1 MNSSRSTSTSSSGS
15 TTSSG
20 SSSCSDSGSSST
32 DSESTTSSDAKPL
45 NSSRGNDNMKNKPQV
60 TTRRKS
66 SESKTNQQKT
76 TTTGDLEKTTK
87 TNTTNNNNNNSSTV
101 VQKQT
106 TKNTTYSSD
115 DDTPPTK
122 KPLKR
127 LSTSSTVQTNQRRRS
142 SGGFALT
149 ASKLQKAQTESTATT
164 ATNVEVITEA
174 KTTKTNENDKE
185 KQTVSPLETET
196 DENAKISTVTPIK
209 KAKQEIP
216 IKVTPKNTTAAVTEN
231 EQTSAKAKQI
241 SNKRNSSGPSQPV
254 RAAAASTS
262 RKKCS
267 DESEYESVS
276 GSEDETSSSSTETES
291 SDNSSYNSKTEKH
304 SGGVGGKRRPRNRH
318 SEIGAKNKNEFTDS
332 DGGQSPPKNTRN
344 RKLTRS
350 LSTRR
355 NSKQIVKSSAGASQQ
370 GIGSDSD
377 SEPINGTVGDM
388 KRSLCKSPAK
398 KSYIGLG
405 ATTLSKC
412 SVKKEISNNGFPSM
426 SRAPT
431 PPQLE
436 KRCPVDGCD
445 SSGHLSG
452 NLDRHFL
459 PEACPIYHNMSVSEC
474 KERANERKLRAEALS
489 KSSTVS
495 NHLDAHK
502 SGSQASSKQLQTA
515 EQKEFYSKIKESR
528 ARFKPL
534 AEVVNSDKVKLEKDC
549 NDEDREP
556 SLVGL
561 VPDYDLQLF
570 RDAQALASEKIEDE
584 VKDLPIGKGIKYITM
599 GKYKMKVW
607 YQSPYPE
614 DVSRL
619 PQMYICEFCL
629 RYQKS
634 ETGIKRH
641 AQKCVWRHPPGD
653 EIYRKGKLQVWQ
665 VDGKRHK
672 QYCQHL
678 CLLAKFF
685 LDHKTLYYDVEPFL
699 FYIMTLADVDGCHT
713 VGYFSKEKNSFY
725 NVSCILTLPP
735 YQRKGY
741 GRLLIDFSYLLTRVE
756 RKIGSPEKPL
766 SDLGL
771 ISYRSY
777 WKDVLLEYLC
787 NRTGNTLSIKDVSQ
801 EMAIYS
807 YDIVSTL
814 QALGMMKYWK
824 GKHIVLKKQDVLDD
838 YEERIKRRGTFP
850 KIDEACLRWN
860 PFVPQQ
866 NNDSP

>member
-1 MNSSRSTSTSSSGS
+1 MNSSSSSSSGS
-15 TTSSG
+15 TSSSG
-20 SSSCSDSGSSST
+20 SSSCSDSSGSTT
-32 DSESTTSSDAKPL
+32 DDTNETSTSSDVKP
-45 NSSRGNDNMKNKPQV
+45 NNNTSKGNDSKSKNQPN
-60 TTRRKS
+60 TRRKS
-66 SESKTNQQKT
+66 SENKLNQQKLNEIDKVT
-76 TTTGDLEKTTK
+76 SKSK
-87 TNTTNNNNNNSSTV
+87 AITNGNATQRQSKPSVFSSE
-101 VQKQT
+101 
-106 TKNTTYSSD
+106 
-115 DDTPPTK
+115 DDTPP
-122 KPLKR
+122 PKR
-127 LSTSSTVQTNQRRRS
+127 PIRTTANAITGPTSTQRRKS
-142 SGGFALT
+142 SGAAASAPFVLT
-149 ASKLQKAQTESTATT
+149 SSKLQKPATEVAPTKDVANSSKAGKTGAETEKDKQVGLSADSEASEKGPALRKGKSDNQKPATKNATT
-164 ATNVEVITEA
+164 E
-174 KTTKTNENDKE
+174 
-185 KQTVSPLETET
+185 QTVKGKGPPPKRGLPGKAAN
-196 DENAKISTVTPIK
+196 NAT
-209 KAKQEIP
+209 
-216 IKVTPKNTTAAVTEN
+216 
-231 EQTSAKAKQI
+231 
-241 SNKRNSSGPSQPV
+241 R
-254 RAAAASTS
+254 
-262 RKKCS
+262 RKS
-267 DESEYESVS
+267 VEESEYDSAS
-276 GSEDETSSSSTETES
+276 GSEDESSSSS
-291 SDNSSYNSKTEKH
+291 SE
-304 SGGVGGKRRPRNRH
+304 
-318 SEIGAKNKNEFTDS
+318 TDS
-332 DGGQSPPKNTRN
+332 DSDSSYSTKPGRSQRNKRQIKTNGNNKAGNSDSDECHTRNMSN

-350 LSTRR
+350 LSTRQ
-355 NSKQIVKSSAGASQQ
+355 NKQQLKPTTVGGGGFASET
-370 GIGSDSD
+370 DSD
-377 SEPINGTVGDM
+377 GREI
-388 KRSLCKSPAK
+388 KRALSKSPAK
-398 KSYIGLG
+398 KAYLG
-405 ATTLSKC
+405 GTGGVGLSKC
-412 SVKKEISNNGFPSM
+412 KVKKEVGLGSISLMP
-426 SRAPT
+426 RAPS

-436 KRCPVDGCD
+436 KKCPIEGCD

-452 NLDRHFL
+452 NFDRHFL

-474 KERANERKLRAEALS
+474 KERANERKLRSEVRT
-489 KSSTVS
+489 KSSTNS
-495 NHLDAHK
+495 NSIDAQK
-502 SGSQASSKQLQTA
+502 IASYTKHAQTP
-515 EQKEFYSKIKESR
+515 EQKEFYNKIKDSR
-528 ARFKPL
+528 SRFKPISDI
-534 AEVVNSDKVKLEKDC
+534 VSNDKVKLEKDC
-549 NDEDREP
+549 TDEDREP
-556 SLVGL
+556 SLLGL

-570 RDAQALASEKIEDE
+570 RDAQALASEKVEDE

-614 DVSRL
+614 DVARL

-756 RKIGSPEKPL
+756 GKIGSPEKPL

-777 WKDVLLEYLC
+777 WKDVLLDYLC
-787 NRTGNTLSIKDVSQ
+787 NRSGSTLSIKDVSQ

-850 KIDEACLRWN
+850 KIDETCLRWI
-860 PFVPQQ
+860 PFVPTQT
-866 NNDSP
+866 NESP

>member
-15 TTSSG
+15 STSSG
-20 SSSCSDSGSSST
+20 SSSCTDSGSSST

-45 NSSRGNDNMKNKPQV
+45 NSSRGNDNNKNKPQV

-76 TTTGDLEKTTK
+76 AADTEKSTK
-87 TNTTNNNNNNSSTV
+87 INTAANSTA
-101 VQKQT
+101 VQKQP
-106 TKNTTYSSD
+106 TKNIAYSSD

-127 LSTSSTVQTNQRRRS
+127 LSTASTAQPSQRRRS

-149 ASKLQKAQTESTATT
+149 ASKLQKAQSETA
-164 ATNVEVITEA
+164 ASGIEVTSETKSA
-174 KTTKTNENDKE
+174 KTNENEKEKE
-185 KQTVSPLETET
+185 KQTVLPLGT
-196 DENAKISTVTPIK
+196 DPEVVAKSNATTPIK
-209 KAKQEIP
+209 KTKQETQTKAIA
-216 IKVTPKNTTAAVTEN
+216 KNTNSITDVSD
-231 EQTSAKAKQI
+231 QPSAKVKQI
-241 SNKRNSSGPSQPV
+241 QNKRNSGPSQPI
-254 RAAAASTS
+254 RAVAAASIA

-267 DESEYESVS
+267 DESEYDSIS
-276 GSEDETSSSSTETES
+276 GSEDESSSSSSETDS
-291 SDNSSYNSKTEKH
+291 SENSSYNSKGEKGGGEV
-304 SGGVGGKRRPRNRH
+304 GGVGGKRRPKNRH
-318 SEIGAKNKNEFTDS
+318 SESGAKKRNEFS
-332 DGGQSPPKNTRN
+332 FSEGGQSPPKNNIRN

-355 NSKQIVKSSAGASQQ
+355 NSKPLVKTSAGASQQ
-370 GIGSDSD
+370 ELGSDSD
-377 SEPINGTVGDM
+377 SEAINGTVGDM

-405 ATTLSKC
+405 PATLTKC
-412 SVKKEISNNGFPSM
+412 SVKKEISNNGFPSL

-474 KERANERKLRAEALS
+474 KDRANERKLRAETNC
-489 KSSTVS
+489 KPSTTS
-495 NHLDAHK
+495 NHLDHK
-502 SGSQASSKQLQTA
+502 SGPQSSSKYLQTV
-515 EQKEFYSKIKESR
+515 EQKEFYSKMKESR
-528 ARFKPL
+528 ARFKPI
-534 AEVVNSDKVKLEKDC
+534 AEVVNCDKVKLEKDC

-556 SLVGL
+556 SLIGL

-570 RDAQALASEKIEDE
+570 RDAQALASEQIEDE

-866 NNDSP
+866 NNNSP

>member
-1 MNSSRSTSTSSSGS
+1 MNSSRSTSSSSSGSSTSSGSTSCSDSTGTSSDTETSSSG
-15 TTSSG
+15 
-20 SSSCSDSGSSST
+20 
-32 DSESTTSSDAKPL
+32 AH
-45 NSSRGNDNMKNKPQV
+45 DNKSKLQAAS
-60 TTRRKS
+60 RRKS
-66 SESKTNQQKT
+66 SEKGNGHKANESETKTPSKVNPSNGGAIKTNK
-76 TTTGDLEKTTK
+76 
-87 TNTTNNNNNNSSTV
+87 SFA
-101 VQKQT
+101 
-106 TKNTTYSSD
+106 YSSD
-115 DDTPPTK
+115 DDTPPSK
-122 KPLKR
+122 KPVKR
-127 LSTSSTVQTNQRRRS
+127 LNSTTTTTTPTTSQRRKN
-142 SGGFALT
+142 SGTFTLT
-149 ASKLQKAQTESTATT
+149 ASKLQAQTKPTT
-164 ATNVEVITEA
+164 APPLETASDSKTAKSGEEKEKPSTSLSNNEKQSVASTTAVKRNKPQEPLSKLAAA
-174 KTTKTNENDKE
+174 KTTSSANP
-185 KQTVSPLETET
+185 S
-196 DENAKISTVTPIK
+196 
-209 KAKQEIP
+209 
-216 IKVTPKNTTAAVTEN
+216 
-231 EQTSAKAKQI
+231 EQPVKGKPPP
-241 SNKRNSSGPSQPV
+241 KRNSGPPPPK
-254 RAAAASTS
+254 TS
-262 RKKCS
+262 NQSATRRKCS
-267 DESEYESVS
+267 DESEYDSVS
-276 GSEDETSSSSTETES
+276 GSEDEEDSSSSSSETES
-291 SDNSSYNSKTEKH
+291 SDTSFSSKA
-304 SGGVGGKRRPRNRH
+304 GRGKRNKSRLPSTNAAKKNDH
-318 SEIGAKNKNEFTDS
+318 SNS
-332 DGGQSPPKNTRN
+332 DEANTSKDIKN

-355 NSKQIVKSSAGASQQ
+355 SQQQLKTSAGASTAQFCT
-370 GIGSDSD
+370 D
-377 SEPINGTVGDM
+377 SESEVANGVDA
-388 KRSLCKSPAK
+388 KRSLCKTPTK
-398 KSYIGLG
+398 KAYVGLAG
-405 ATTLSKC
+405 TLTKC
-412 SVKKEISNNGFPSM
+412 SVKKEISNNGFGHI
-426 SRAPT
+426 SRVSS
-431 PPQLE
+431 PPQYE
-436 KRCPVDGCD
+436 KRCPIEGCD

-474 KERANERKLRAEALS
+474 KERANERKLRGDTRTKIATNMNNLE
-489 KSSTVS
+489 
-495 NHLDAHK
+495 AHK
-502 SGSQASSKQLQTA
+502 AVASSKHAQTP
-515 EQKEFYSKIKESR
+515 EQKDFYNKIKDSR
-528 ARFKPL
+528 ARFKPI
-534 AEVVNSDKVKLEKDC
+534 AEVVNSDKIKLEKEG
-549 NDEDREP
+549 NDDDREA

-561 VPDYDLQLF
+561 VPDYDMQLF
-570 RDAQALASEKIEDE
+570 RDAQALASEKIEEE

-699 FYIMTLADVDGCHT
+699 FYIMTLADNDGCHT

-756 RKIGSPEKPL
+756 GKVGSPEKPL

-787 NRTGNTLSIKDVSQ
+787 NRSGNTLSIKDVSQ

-824 GKHIVLKKQDVLDD
+824 GKHIVLRKQDVLDD
-838 YEERIKRRGTFP
+838 YEDRNKRRGTFP
-850 KIDEACLRWN
+850 KIDEGCLRWI
-860 PFVPQQ
+860 PFVPAQ
-866 NNDSP
+866 NNSSP